1 MCNSKIIQA
10 ANAVLKGNKFGIGF
24 EYRDGLWRIDSDVIG
39 IDTIW
44 DSLQTQVIESEFYF
58 NTDIARYYAF
68 RFLKDY
74 LKGGNEMKKDVINAI
89 KALEA

>member
-1 MCNSKIIQA
+1 MSNSKIIQV

-44 DSLQTQVIESEFYF
+44 DSLQTCIVESEFYF

-74 LKGGNEMKKDVINAI
+74 LKGDNEMRNDVISAI
-89 KALEA
+89 KSLED